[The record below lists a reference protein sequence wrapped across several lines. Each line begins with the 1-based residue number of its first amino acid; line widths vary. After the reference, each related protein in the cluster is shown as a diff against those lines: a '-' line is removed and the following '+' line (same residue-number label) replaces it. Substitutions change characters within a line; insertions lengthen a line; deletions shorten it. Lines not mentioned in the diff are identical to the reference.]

1 MSPRNTARITM
12 QPADRAAVSPD
23 LSGADRARL
32 VGALTPSEL
41 YLSADLATSAA
52 RIATLPAVSA
62 EPIPPVRV
70 ETAGSLRTTAL
81 GLLLLFGAAWLCA
94 YIITSDVDH
103 DREHPTA
110 EDAP

>member
-1 MSPRNTARITM
+1 M

-23 LSGADRARL
+23 LSDADRARL

-70 ETAGSLRTTAL
+70 ETAGSLRTVAGWIAL
-81 GLLLLFGAAWLCA
+81 VAWAGLIAHCA
-94 YIITSDVDH
+94 VGDH
-103 DREHPTA
+103 VASSEHPTA
-110 EDAP
+110 EDAR

>member
-1 MSPRNTARITM
+1 MSSRNTARITM
-12 QPADRAAVSPD
+12 QPAGRAAVSPD
-23 LSGADRARL
+23 LSDADRARL
-32 VGALTPSEL
+32 VGALTPSDL

-62 EPIPPVRV
+62 EPR
-70 ETAGSLRTTAL
+70 
-81 GLLLLFGAAWLCA
+81 LCA
-94 YIITSDVDH
+94 YIITSDADH